1 MSTRSYIAIC
11 KNKNEQLD
19 GKYLGLYHH
28 CDGYPSGVG
37 SELSRI
43 LSECPLAWTPESVRK
58 FINEYDEDYE
68 IVECGIAWDVEYVY
82 VILCEEML
90 LLCYYK
96 GITTDATYKWDI
108 QCDCGDELII
118 PDNIFTTEKPKE
130 ETKKL
135 IWKSVNKKEQ
145 YPPCLTRW
153 MDEYGDWH
161 YCISEGKLSDE
172 VQYISLAELGMLPDD
187 VN

>member
-11 KNKNEQLD
+11 KNRDDIED
-19 GKYLGLYHH
+19 GKFLGLYHH

-37 SELSRI
+37 SELSSI
-43 LSECPLAWTPESVRK
+43 LSECPLAWTPESVQK
-58 FINEYDEDYE
+58 FINEYDSNYRIAKSE
-68 IVECGIAWDVEYVY
+68 IGWDVEYVY

-90 LLCYYK
+90 LCGYYK
-96 GITTDATYKWDI
+96 GITSTNSKWTLD
-108 QCDCGDELII
+108 DRGDELII
-118 PDNIFTTEKPKE
+118 PDNIFTSEKPKE
-130 ETKKL
+130 ETKRP

-172 VQYISLAELGMLPDD
+172 VQYISLAELSLLPDD
-187 VN
+187 MKK